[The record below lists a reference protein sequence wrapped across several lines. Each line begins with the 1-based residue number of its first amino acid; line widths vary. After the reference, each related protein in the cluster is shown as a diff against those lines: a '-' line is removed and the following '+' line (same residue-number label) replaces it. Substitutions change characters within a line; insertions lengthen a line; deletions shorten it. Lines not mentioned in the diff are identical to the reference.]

1 MKEKESPSI
10 DHYHYNS
17 LLEEYKML
25 RTEIL
30 KKQDARLQIFGVTM
44 AAIGVVLGLILRE
57 PVSVE
62 RELNWYTLALISFA
76 LIILNAALILTI
88 HYTQQIQL
96 ISTYL
101 QKFIEP
107 KIGIKWETRWTRY
120 RKLKKSSSKLAG
132 LPLGTSKPL
141 AFFYALMTSAVYS
154 LTFVTNLYIYPLAL
168 VLVSVIAIFSFAFS
182 YDLYHQK
189 SKGWR
194 INWDILDA

>member
-120 RKLKKSSSKLAG
+120 RKLKKIKLQTRW
-132 LPLGTSKPL
+132 TSTRHK
-141 AFFYALMTSAVYS
+141 
-154 LTFVTNLYIYPLAL
+154 
-168 VLVSVIAIFSFAFS
+168 
-182 YDLYHQK
+182 
-189 SKGWR
+189 
-194 INWDILDA
+194 